1 MNLQSRLYEYS
12 LRSSPLTV
20 VVPRRFSSAHSSV
33 GSGLYHYLWPLRL
46 HWARETEREY
56 DCTQYQ
62 QNAYLTYGT
71 REGKAALVYRK
82 KFHNNS
88 TNPRRPRSSPRLP
101 LLAQGYEI

>member
-1 MNLQSRLYEYS
+1 M
-12 LRSSPLTV
+12 
-20 VVPRRFSSAHSSV
+20 
-33 GSGLYHYLWPLRL
+33 GSGLYGLCVCTV
-46 HWARETEREY
+46 HWAREREY

>member
-1 MNLQSRLYEYS
+1 MPTNYHEFEYAKFFLFKLKFMNTGRIHAE
-12 LRSSPLTV
+12 RWW
-20 VVPRRFSSAHSSV
+20 AV
-33 GSGLYHYLWPLRL
+33 GSMALRL
-46 HWARETEREY
+46 RWAREREY